1 MKLCSALLDFKE
13 VCYFLSCGFTAVTV
27 ESNFDPVSLSKTSI
41 KTFQTATATGH
52 LRLSNTHILT
62 RWLKM
67 LLFQIPTSKGHTGL
81 PDMPHTLFY
90 FLVFFGG
97 GGLQEMQRQT
107 SQ

>member
-1 MKLCSALLDFKE
+1 
-13 VCYFLSCGFTAVTV
+13 
-27 ESNFDPVSLSKTSI
+27 
-41 KTFQTATATGH
+41 
-52 LRLSNTHILT
+52 
-62 RWLKM
+62 M